1 MDNTKGFKAFT
12 PGLVCK
18 GKQYAEN
25 TDFEEAGGDICGKG
39 MMHYCVS
46 PFDCLDYYPLIGA
59 NGKPS
64 DFAAVEALETP
75 VTDDGRKFATK
86 KLHIGLKLGLP
97 GFVKAC
103 VDFMKVQTIDNMPKS
118 DLDIGSSGD
127 AAKIG
132 SSGDAAQIGS
142 SGYAAQIGSSGYA
155 AQIGSSGNAAKIGS
169 SGYAAQIGSSGN
181 AAQIGS
187 SGDAAKIGSSGDAAQ
202 IGSSGYAAQIGSS
215 GNAAKIGS
223 SGDAAKIGSSGDAAK
238 IGSSGYAAQIGS
250 SGNAAQIGSSGNAAK
265 IGSSGNAAKIG
276 SSGYAAQIES
286 TGEDSVICCAGHGS
300 KVNAK
305 IGSWVT
311 LSEWKYSDKKERFV
325 PICVKTEF
333 VDGVRIKPDTWYEL
347 VAGEFREVADG

>member
-59 NGKPS
+59 NGEPS
-64 DFAAVEALETP
+64 DFAAVEALEPP

-86 KLHIGLKLGLP
+86 KLHIGLRLGLP

-118 DLDIGSSGD
+118 DL
-127 AAKIG
+127 
-132 SSGDAAQIGS
+132 
-142 SGYAAQIGSSGYA
+142 
-155 AQIGSSGNAAKIGS
+155 N
-169 SGYAAQIGSSGN
+169 
-181 AAQIGS
+181 
-187 SGDAAKIGSSGDAAQ
+187 
-202 IGSSGYAAQIGSS
+202 
-215 GNAAKIGS
+215 
-223 SGDAAKIGSSGDAAK
+223 IGSSGDAAK
-238 IGSSGYAAQIGS
+238 IGSSGYAA
-250 SGNAAQIGSSGNAAK
+250 K
-265 IGSSGNAAKIG
+265 
-276 SSGYAAQIES
+276 IES
-286 TGEDSVICCAGHGS
+286 AGEDSVICCAGHGS
-300 KVNAK
+300 KVKAK

-311 LSEWKYSDKKERFV
+311 LSEWKYSDEKKRLV

-333 VDGVRIKPDTWYEL
+333 VDGVRIKPDTWYKL
-347 VAGEFREVADG
+347 VAGEFREAADG

>member
-59 NGKPS
+59 NGEPS
-64 DFAAVEALETP
+64 DFAAVEALEPP

-86 KLHIGLKLGLP
+86 KLHIGLRLGLP

-118 DLDIGSSGD
+118 NLDIGSSGY

-142 SGYAAQIGSSGYA
+142 SG
-155 AQIGSSGNAAKIGS
+155 
-169 SGYAAQIGSSGN
+169 
-181 AAQIGS
+181 
-187 SGDAAKIGSSGDAAQ
+187 D
-202 IGSSGYAAQIGSS
+202 
-215 GNAAKIGS
+215 
-223 SGDAAKIGSSGDAAK
+223 
-238 IGSSGYAAQIGS
+238 
-250 SGNAAQIGSSGNAAK
+250 AAQIGSSGNAAK

-276 SSGYAAQIES
+276 SSGYAAKIGSSGNAAKIGSSGYAAQIGSSGDAAQIGSSGDAAKIES
-286 TGEDSVICCAGHGS
+286 TGEDSVICCAGHSS
-300 KVNAK
+300 KVKAK

-311 LSEWKYSDKKERFV
+311 LSEWKYSDKKQRFV

>member
-1 MDNTKGFKAFT
+1 MDNTKGFKAFE

-59 NGKPS
+59 NGEPS
-64 DFAAVEALETP
+64 DFAAVEALEPP

-86 KLHIGLKLGLP
+86 KLHIGLRLGLP

-118 DLDIGSSGD
+118 DLN
-127 AAKIG
+127 IG

-142 SGYAAQIGSSGYA
+142 SGYAAQ
-155 AQIGSSGNAAKIGS
+155 
-169 SGYAAQIGSSGN
+169 
-181 AAQIGS
+181 
-187 SGDAAKIGSSGDAAQ
+187 
-202 IGSSGYAAQIGSS
+202 
-215 GNAAKIGS
+215 IGS

-238 IGSSGYAAQIGS
+238 IGSSGYAAQI
-250 SGNAAQIGSSGNAAK
+250 
-265 IGSSGNAAKIG
+265 
-276 SSGYAAQIES
+276 ES
-286 TGEDSVICCAGHGS
+286 AGEDSVICCAGHGS
-300 KVNAK
+300 KVKAK

-311 LSEWKYSDKKERFV
+311 LSEWKYSDEKKRLV

-333 VDGVRIKPDTWYEL
+333 VDGVRIKPDTWYKL
-347 VAGEFREVADG
+347 VAGEFREAADG

>member
-59 NGKPS
+59 NGEPS
-64 DFAAVEALETP
+64 DFAAVESLEPP

-86 KLHIGLKLGLP
+86 KLHIGLRLGLP

-118 DLDIGSSGD
+118 NLDIGSSGD
-127 AAKIG
+127 
-132 SSGDAAQIGS
+132 
-142 SGYAAQIGSSGYA
+142 
-155 AQIGSSGNAAKIGS
+155 
-169 SGYAAQIGSSGN
+169 AAQIGSSGN

-187 SGDAAKIGSSGDAAQ
+187 SGDAA
-202 IGSSGYAAQIGSS
+202 QIGSS

-223 SGDAAKIGSSGDAAK
+223 SGNAAKIGSSGNAAQIGSSGNAAQIGSSGNAAQ

-250 SGNAAQIGSSGNAAK
+250 SGNAAQIGSSGNAAQ
-265 IGSSGNAAKIG
+265 IGSSGDAAQIG
-276 SSGYAAQIES
+276 SSGYAAQIGSSGDAAKIES
-286 TGEDSVICCAGHGS
+286 TGEDSVICCAGHSS
-300 KVNAK
+300 KVKAK

-311 LSEWKYSDKKERFV
+311 LSEWKYSDKKQRFV

>member
-39 MMHYCVS
+39 MMHYCVN

-59 NGKPS
+59 NGEPS
-64 DFAAVEALETP
+64 DFAAVEALEPP

-86 KLHIGLKLGLP
+86 KLHIGLRLGLP

-118 DLDIGSSGD
+118 DLDIGSSGNAAQIGSSGY
-127 AAKIG
+127 AAKIGSSGYSAKIGSSGNAAQIG

-142 SGYAAQIGSSGYA
+142 SGYAA
-155 AQIGSSGNAAKIGS
+155 KIGS
-169 SGYAAQIGSSGN
+169 SGYS
-181 AAQIGS
+181 
-187 SGDAAKIGSSGDAAQ
+187 
-202 IGSSGYAAQIGSS
+202 
-215 GNAAKIGS
+215 
-223 SGDAAKIGSSGDAAK
+223 
-238 IGSSGYAAQIGS
+238 
-250 SGNAAQIGSSGNAAK
+250 AQIGSSGNAAK
-265 IGSSGNAAKIG
+265 IGSSGNAAQIGSSGYAAKIG
-276 SSGYAAQIES
+276 SSGYAAQIGSSGDAAQIGSSGNAAQIGSSGYAAKIES
-286 TGEDSVICCAGHGS
+286 TGEDSVICCAGHSS
-300 KVNAK
+300 KVKAK

-311 LSEWKYSDKKERFV
+311 LSEWKYSDKKERSV

>member
-1 MDNTKGFKAFT
+1 MDNTKGFKAFE

-39 MMHYCVS
+39 MMHYCVN

-59 NGKPS
+59 NGEPS
-64 DFAAVEALETP
+64 DFAAVEALEPP

-86 KLHIGLKLGLP
+86 KLHIGLRLGLP

-118 DLDIGSSGD
+118 DLGIGSSGD
-127 AAKIG
+127 AAQIGSSGDAAQIG

-142 SGYAAQIGSSGYA
+142 SGYAA
-155 AQIGSSGNAAKIGS
+155 
-169 SGYAAQIGSSGN
+169 
-181 AAQIGS
+181 
-187 SGDAAKIGSSGDAAQ
+187 
-202 IGSSGYAAQIGSS
+202 
-215 GNAAKIGS
+215 
-223 SGDAAKIGSSGDAAK
+223 
-238 IGSSGYAAQIGS
+238 
-250 SGNAAQIGSSGNAAK
+250 K
-265 IGSSGNAAKIG
+265 IGSSGNSAK
-276 SSGYAAQIES
+276 IES
-286 TGEDSVICCAGHGS
+286 TGEDSVICCAGHSS
-300 KVNAK
+300 KVKAK

-311 LSEWKYSDKKERFV
+311 LSEWKYSDEKKRLV

-347 VAGEFREVADG
+347 VSGEFREVDDG

>member
-59 NGKPS
+59 NGEPS
-64 DFAAVEALETP
+64 DFAAVEALEPP

-86 KLHIGLKLGLP
+86 KLHIGLRLGLP

-118 DLDIGSSGD
+118 NLDIGSSGY

-142 SGYAAQIGSSGYA
+142 SGD
-155 AQIGSSGNAAKIGS
+155 
-169 SGYAAQIGSSGN
+169 

-187 SGDAAKIGSSGDAAQ
+187 SGDAAK
-202 IGSSGYAAQIGSS
+202 
-215 GNAAKIGS
+215 
-223 SGDAAKIGSSGDAAK
+223 
-238 IGSSGYAAQIGS
+238 
-250 SGNAAQIGSSGNAAK
+250 
-265 IGSSGNAAKIG
+265 
-276 SSGYAAQIES
+276 IES
-286 TGEDSVICCAGHGS
+286 TGEDSVICCAGHSS
-300 KVNAK
+300 KVKAK

-311 LSEWKYSDKKERFV
+311 LSEWKYSDKKQRFV

>member
-59 NGKPS
+59 NGEPS
-64 DFAAVEALETP
+64 DFAAVEALEPP

-86 KLHIGLKLGLP
+86 KLHIGLRLGLP

-118 DLDIGSSGD
+118 NLD
-127 AAKIG
+127 
-132 SSGDAAQIGS
+132 
-142 SGYAAQIGSSGYA
+142 
-155 AQIGSSGNAAKIGS
+155 IGS

-187 SGDAAKIGSSGDAAQ
+187 SGDAA
-202 IGSSGYAAQIGSS
+202 
-215 GNAAKIGS
+215 
-223 SGDAAKIGSSGDAAK
+223 
-238 IGSSGYAAQIGS
+238 
-250 SGNAAQIGSSGNAAK
+250 
-265 IGSSGNAAKIG
+265 
-276 SSGYAAQIES
+276 QIES

-300 KVNAK
+300 KVKAK

-311 LSEWKYSDKKERFV
+311 LSEWKYSGEKKRFV

-333 VDGVRIKPDTWYEL
+333 VDGVRIKPDTWYKL

>member
-59 NGKPS
+59 NGEPS
-64 DFAAVEALETP
+64 DFAAVEALEPP

-86 KLHIGLKLGLP
+86 KLHIGLRLGLP

-118 DLDIGSSGD
+118 NLD
-127 AAKIG
+127 IG

-142 SGYAAQIGSSGYA
+142 SGYAA
-155 AQIGSSGNAAKIGS
+155 K
-169 SGYAAQIGSSGN
+169 
-181 AAQIGS
+181 
-187 SGDAAKIGSSGDAAQ
+187 
-202 IGSSGYAAQIGSS
+202 
-215 GNAAKIGS
+215 
-223 SGDAAKIGSSGDAAK
+223 
-238 IGSSGYAAQIGS
+238 
-250 SGNAAQIGSSGNAAK
+250 
-265 IGSSGNAAKIG
+265 
-276 SSGYAAQIES
+276 IES
-286 TGEDSVICCAGHGS
+286 TGEDSVICCAGYGS
-300 KVNAK
+300 KVKAK

-311 LSEWKYSDKKERFV
+311 LSEWEYSGKKKRFV

-333 VDGVRIKPDTWYEL
+333 VDGVRIKPDTMRPSPRRIPYQEPNRNRRKSFWRTDAL
-347 VAGEFREVADG
+347 C

>member
-39 MMHYCVS
+39 MMHYCVN

-59 NGKPS
+59 NGETS
-64 DFAAVEALETP
+64 DFAAVEALEPP

-86 KLHIGLKLGLP
+86 KLHIGLRLGLP

-103 VDFMKVQTIDNMPKS
+103 VDFMKVQTIDNIPKS
-118 DLDIGSSGD
+118 DFDIGSSGYD
-127 AAKIG
+127 AKIG
-132 SSGDAAQIGS
+132 SSGD
-142 SGYAAQIGSSGYA
+142 
-155 AQIGSSGNAAKIGS
+155 
-169 SGYAAQIGSSGN
+169 
-181 AAQIGS
+181 
-187 SGDAAKIGSSGDAAQ
+187 D
-202 IGSSGYAAQIGSS
+202 
-215 GNAAKIGS
+215 
-223 SGDAAKIGSSGDAAK
+223 
-238 IGSSGYAAQIGS
+238 
-250 SGNAAQIGSSGNAAK
+250 AQIGSSGNAAK
-265 IGSSGNAAKIG
+265 IGSSGNAA
-276 SSGYAAQIES
+276 QIES
-286 TGEDSVICCAGHGS
+286 TGEDSVICCAGHSS
-300 KVNAK
+300 KVKAK

>member
-18 GKQYAEN
+18 GKKYAEN

-59 NGKPS
+59 NGEPS
-64 DFAAVEALETP
+64 DFAAVEALEPP

-86 KLHIGLKLGLP
+86 KLHIGLRLGLP

-118 DLDIGSSGD
+118 DLDIGSSGY

-132 SSGDAAQIGS
+132 SSGDV
-142 SGYAAQIGSSGYA
+142 
-155 AQIGSSGNAAKIGS
+155 
-169 SGYAAQIGSSGN
+169 
-181 AAQIGS
+181 AQIGS
-187 SGDAAKIGSSGDAAQ
+187 SGDAAR
-202 IGSSGYAAQIGSS
+202 
-215 GNAAKIGS
+215 
-223 SGDAAKIGSSGDAAK
+223 
-238 IGSSGYAAQIGS
+238 
-250 SGNAAQIGSSGNAAK
+250 
-265 IGSSGNAAKIG
+265 
-276 SSGYAAQIES
+276 IES
-286 TGEDSVICCAGHGS
+286 TGEDSVICCAGHSS
-300 KVNAK
+300 KVKAK
-305 IGSWVT
+305 IGSWIT
-311 LSEWKYSDKKERFV
+311 LSEWKYSDKKKRFV

>member
-39 MMHYCVS
+39 MMHYCVN

-59 NGKPS
+59 NGEPS
-64 DFAAVEALETP
+64 DFAAVEALEPP

-86 KLHIGLKLGLP
+86 KLHIGLRLGLP

-103 VDFMKVQTIDNMPKS
+103 VDFMKVQTIGNIPKS

-127 AAKIG
+127 
-132 SSGDAAQIGS
+132 
-142 SGYAAQIGSSGYA
+142 A

-169 SGYAAQIGSSGN
+169 SGY
-181 AAQIGS
+181 
-187 SGDAAKIGSSGDAAQ
+187 
-202 IGSSGYAAQIGSS
+202 
-215 GNAAKIGS
+215 
-223 SGDAAKIGSSGDAAK
+223 
-238 IGSSGYAAQIGS
+238 
-250 SGNAAQIGSSGNAAK
+250 AAK

-286 TGEDSVICCAGHGS
+286 TGEDSVICCAGHSS
-300 KVNAK
+300 KVKAK

-311 LSEWKYSDKKERFV
+311 LSEWKYSDKKGRFV

-333 VDGVRIKPDTWYEL
+333 VDGARIKPDTWYEL

>member
-1 MDNTKGFKAFT
+1 MDNTKGFRAFE

-39 MMHYCVS
+39 MMHYCVN
-46 PFDCLDYYPLIGA
+46 PFDCLDYYPLICA
-59 NGKPS
+59 NGEPS
-64 DFAAVEALETP
+64 DFAAVEALEPP

-118 DLDIGSSGD
+118 DLGIGSSGDAAKIGSSGD

-142 SGYAAQIGSSGYA
+142 SG
-155 AQIGSSGNAAKIGS
+155 
-169 SGYAAQIGSSGN
+169 
-181 AAQIGS
+181 
-187 SGDAAKIGSSGDAAQ
+187 DAAKI
-202 IGSSGYAAQIGSS
+202 
-215 GNAAKIGS
+215 
-223 SGDAAKIGSSGDAAK
+223 
-238 IGSSGYAAQIGS
+238 
-250 SGNAAQIGSSGNAAK
+250 
-265 IGSSGNAAKIG
+265 
-276 SSGYAAQIES
+276 ES
-286 TGEDSVICCAGHGS
+286 AGEDSVICCAGHGS
-300 KVNAK
+300 KVKAR

-311 LSEWKYSDKKERFV
+311 LSEWKYSDEKKRFV

-333 VDGVRIKPDTWYEL
+333 VDGVRIKPDTWYKL

>member
-59 NGKPS
+59 NGEPS
-64 DFAAVEALETP
+64 DFAAVEALEPP

-86 KLHIGLKLGLP
+86 KLHIGLRLGLP

-118 DLDIGSSGD
+118 NLD
-127 AAKIG
+127 
-132 SSGDAAQIGS
+132 
-142 SGYAAQIGSSGYA
+142 
-155 AQIGSSGNAAKIGS
+155 IGS

-187 SGDAAKIGSSGDAAQ
+187 SGDAAQIGSSGD
-202 IGSSGYAAQIGSS
+202 
-215 GNAAKIGS
+215 
-223 SGDAAKIGSSGDAAK
+223 
-238 IGSSGYAAQIGS
+238 
-250 SGNAAQIGSSGNAAK
+250 
-265 IGSSGNAAKIG
+265 
-276 SSGYAAQIES
+276 AAQIES

-300 KVNAK
+300 KVKAK

-311 LSEWKYSDKKERFV
+311 LSEWKYSGEKKRFV

-333 VDGVRIKPDTWYEL
+333 VDGVRIKPDTWYKL

>member
-18 GKQYAEN
+18 GKKYAEN

-59 NGKPS
+59 NGEPS
-64 DFAAVEALETP
+64 DFAAVEALEPP

-86 KLHIGLKLGLP
+86 KLHIGLRLGLP

-118 DLDIGSSGD
+118 DLDIGSSGY

-132 SSGDAAQIGS
+132 SSGDV
-142 SGYAAQIGSSGYA
+142 
-155 AQIGSSGNAAKIGS
+155 
-169 SGYAAQIGSSGN
+169 
-181 AAQIGS
+181 AQIGS
-187 SGDAAKIGSSGDAAQ
+187 SGDV
-202 IGSSGYAAQIGSS
+202 AQIGSS

-223 SGDAAKIGSSGDAAK
+223 SGDVAQIGSSGDAAR
-238 IGSSGYAAQIGS
+238 
-250 SGNAAQIGSSGNAAK
+250 
-265 IGSSGNAAKIG
+265 
-276 SSGYAAQIES
+276 IES
-286 TGEDSVICCAGHGS
+286 TGEDSVICCAGHSS
-300 KVNAK
+300 KVKAK
-305 IGSWVT
+305 IGSWIT
-311 LSEWKYSDKKERFV
+311 LSEWKYSDKKKRFV

>member
-59 NGKPS
+59 NGEPS
-64 DFAAVEALETP
+64 DFAAVEALEPP

-86 KLHIGLKLGLP
+86 KLHIGLRLGLP

-118 DLDIGSSGD
+118 NLDIGSSGD
-127 AAKIG
+127 
-132 SSGDAAQIGS
+132 
-142 SGYAAQIGSSGYA
+142 
-155 AQIGSSGNAAKIGS
+155 
-169 SGYAAQIGSSGN
+169 AAQIGSSGN

-187 SGDAAKIGSSGDAAQ
+187 SGYAAK
-202 IGSSGYAAQIGSS
+202 
-215 GNAAKIGS
+215 
-223 SGDAAKIGSSGDAAK
+223 
-238 IGSSGYAAQIGS
+238 
-250 SGNAAQIGSSGNAAK
+250 
-265 IGSSGNAAKIG
+265 
-276 SSGYAAQIES
+276 IES
-286 TGEDSVICCAGHGS
+286 TGEDSVICCAGHSS
-300 KVNAK
+300 KVKAK

-311 LSEWKYSDKKERFV
+311 LSEWKYSDKKQRFV

>member
-59 NGKPS
+59 NGEPS
-64 DFAAVEALETP
+64 DFAAVEALEPP

-86 KLHIGLKLGLP
+86 KLHIGLRLGLP

-118 DLDIGSSGD
+118 DLDIGSSG
-127 AAKIG
+127 
-132 SSGDAAQIGS
+132 
-142 SGYAAQIGSSGYA
+142 Y
-155 AQIGSSGNAAKIGS
+155 
-169 SGYAAQIGSSGN
+169 

-187 SGDAAKIGSSGDAAQ
+187 SGDAAK
-202 IGSSGYAAQIGSS
+202 
-215 GNAAKIGS
+215 
-223 SGDAAKIGSSGDAAK
+223 
-238 IGSSGYAAQIGS
+238 
-250 SGNAAQIGSSGNAAK
+250 
-265 IGSSGNAAKIG
+265 
-276 SSGYAAQIES
+276 IES
-286 TGEDSVICCAGHGS
+286 TGEDSVICCAGHSS
-300 KVNAK
+300 KVKAK
-305 IGSWVT
+305 IGSWIT
-311 LSEWKYSDKKERFV
+311 LSEWEYSDKKARFV

>member
-25 TDFEEAGGDICGKG
+25 TDFEEAGGNICDKG

-59 NGKPS
+59 NGEPS
-64 DFAAVEALETP
+64 DFAAVEALEPP

-86 KLHIGLKLGLP
+86 KLHIGLRLGLP

-118 DLDIGSSGD
+118 NLD
-127 AAKIG
+127 
-132 SSGDAAQIGS
+132 
-142 SGYAAQIGSSGYA
+142 IGSSGYA
-155 AQIGSSGNAAKIGS
+155 AQIGSSGNAAKI
-169 SGYAAQIGSSGN
+169 
-181 AAQIGS
+181 
-187 SGDAAKIGSSGDAAQ
+187 
-202 IGSSGYAAQIGSS
+202 
-215 GNAAKIGS
+215 
-223 SGDAAKIGSSGDAAK
+223 
-238 IGSSGYAAQIGS
+238 
-250 SGNAAQIGSSGNAAK
+250 
-265 IGSSGNAAKIG
+265 
-276 SSGYAAQIES
+276 ES
-286 TGEDSVICCAGHGS
+286 TGEDSVICCAGHRS
-300 KVNAK
+300 KVKAK

>member
-1 MDNTKGFKAFT
+1 MDNTKGFKAFE

-39 MMHYCVS
+39 MMHYCVN

-59 NGKPS
+59 NGEPS
-64 DFAAVEALETP
+64 DFAAVEALEPP

-86 KLHIGLKLGLP
+86 KLHIGLELGLP

-118 DLDIGSSGD
+118 DLDIGSSG
-127 AAKIG
+127 
-132 SSGDAAQIGS
+132 
-142 SGYAAQIGSSGYA
+142 
-155 AQIGSSGNAAKIGS
+155 N
-169 SGYAAQIGSSGN
+169 
-181 AAQIGS
+181 
-187 SGDAAKIGSSGDAAQ
+187 
-202 IGSSGYAAQIGSS
+202 
-215 GNAAKIGS
+215 
-223 SGDAAKIGSSGDAAK
+223 
-238 IGSSGYAAQIGS
+238 
-250 SGNAAQIGSSGNAAK
+250 
-265 IGSSGNAAKIG
+265 
-276 SSGYAAQIES
+276 AAQIES

-300 KVNAK
+300 KVKAK

-311 LSEWKYSDKKERFV
+311 LSEWKYSDEKKRFV

-333 VDGVRIKPDTWYEL
+333 VDGVRIKPDTWYKL

>member
-59 NGKPS
+59 NGEPS
-64 DFAAVEALETP
+64 DFAAVEALEPP

-86 KLHIGLKLGLP
+86 KLHIGLRLGLP

-118 DLDIGSSGD
+118 NLDIGSSGY

-132 SSGDAAQIGS
+132 SSGNAAQIGS
-142 SGYAAQIGSSGYA
+142 SGD
-155 AQIGSSGNAAKIGS
+155 
-169 SGYAAQIGSSGN
+169 AAQIGSSGN

-187 SGDAAKIGSSGDAAQ
+187 SGYAAK
-202 IGSSGYAAQIGSS
+202 
-215 GNAAKIGS
+215 
-223 SGDAAKIGSSGDAAK
+223 
-238 IGSSGYAAQIGS
+238 
-250 SGNAAQIGSSGNAAK
+250 
-265 IGSSGNAAKIG
+265 
-276 SSGYAAQIES
+276 IES
-286 TGEDSVICCAGHGS
+286 TGEDSVICCAGHSS
-300 KVNAK
+300 KVKAK

-311 LSEWKYSDKKERFV
+311 LSEWKYSDKKQRFV

>member
-1 MDNTKGFKAFT
+1 MDNTKGFKAFE

-25 TDFEEAGGDICGKG
+25 TDFEEAGGYICGKG
-39 MMHYCVS
+39 MMHYCVN

-59 NGKPS
+59 DGKPS
-64 DFAAVEALETP
+64 DFAAVEALEPP

-103 VDFMKVQTIDNMPKS
+103 IDFMKVQTIDNMPKS
-118 DLDIGSSGD
+118 DLD
-127 AAKIG
+127 
-132 SSGDAAQIGS
+132 
-142 SGYAAQIGSSGYA
+142 
-155 AQIGSSGNAAKIGS
+155 
-169 SGYAAQIGSSGN
+169 
-181 AAQIGS
+181 
-187 SGDAAKIGSSGDAAQ
+187 
-202 IGSSGYAAQIGSS
+202 
-215 GNAAKIGS
+215 
-223 SGDAAKIGSSGDAAK
+223 
-238 IGSSGYAAQIGS
+238 IGS

-265 IGSSGNAAKIG
+265 IGSSGNAAQIGSSGDAAKIG
-276 SSGYAAQIES
+276 SSGDYAKIES
-286 TGEDSVICCAGHGS
+286 TGEDSVICCAGHSS

-311 LSEWKYSDKKERFV
+311 LSEWKYSDEKKRFV

-347 VAGEFREVADG
+347 VSGEFREVDDG